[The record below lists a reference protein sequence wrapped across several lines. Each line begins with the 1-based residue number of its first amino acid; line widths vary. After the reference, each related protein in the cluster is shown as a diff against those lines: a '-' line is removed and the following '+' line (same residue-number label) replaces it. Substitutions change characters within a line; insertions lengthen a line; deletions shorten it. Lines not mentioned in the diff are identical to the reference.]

1 MKPSP
6 SLSWRSAHS
15 GSGPPGVASGVG
27 GGGGGVGAGVGGGGG
42 GVALGVG
49 GGCVVGADGLAT
61 DVGFGVAPGDAFATG
76 PLVDWTE
83 GSGVCPGSGGPM
95 AGDGAAEVS
104 GPPVG
109 SAPGDPGTGDPMA
122 PATADGCGLPTPPWT
137 AWVGEDSEFAPSSP
151 SAGARKKRQPMKAK
165 AMKAAREAPAIA
177 ARRVTISQAN
187 RPGVAAASG
196 RPAMPRSTDASSSM
210 AATIRWHSGQLAACT
225 ASSRGG
231 SPDGAATSQLL
242 KRAWR

>member
-49 GGCVVGADGLAT
+49 GGGGGCVAGADGLAT
-61 DVGFGVAPGDAFATG
+61 DVGCGVAPGDAFATG
-76 PLVDWTE
+76 PLVGWTE
-83 GSGVCPGSGGPM
+83 GSGVCPGSGGPI

-122 PATADGCGLPTPPWT
+122 PATADGCGLPTPP
-137 AWVGEDSEFAPSSP
+137 
-151 SAGARKKRQPMKAK
+151 
-165 AMKAAREAPAIA
+165 
-177 ARRVTISQAN
+177 
-187 RPGVAAASG
+187 
-196 RPAMPRSTDASSSM
+196 
-210 AATIRWHSGQLAACT
+210 
-225 ASSRGG
+225 
-231 SPDGAATSQLL
+231 
-242 KRAWR
+242 